1 MASLNSSIQL
11 LFFVSGITVIAVI
24 TPHTQECYKYYWQK
38 VDEAPPNYEFP
49 KFSDFK
55 LTLYLAIFFTVSEI
69 IARYYFVNIFIPICK
84 E

>member
-1 MASLNSSIQL
+1 MASLNSPIQL

-38 VDEAPPNYEFP
+38 VAEAPPNYKFP
-49 KFSDFK
+49 KFRDFDQ
-55 LTLYLAIFFTVSEI
+55 TVYSAIFFTISEVI
-69 IARYYFVNIFIPICK
+69 SRYYFVHIFIPICK